1 MDAVLTWSRSMLS
14 LICQTSSMLPPGWC
28 WRCSAQAE
36 ARLQSSASDTAA
48 TTAQPG
54 QDWNPYSEA
63 NLAPC
68 NIIGPSA
75 VKSSIRRF
83 VITEKAPTRAFS

>member
-14 LICQTSSMLPPGWC
+14 LICHTSSRLPPGWC
-28 WRCSAQAE
+28 WRCAAQAE

-48 TTAQPG
+48 TTSQPG

-63 NLAPC
+63 NLHM
-68 NIIGPSA
+68 
-75 VKSSIRRF
+75 
-83 VITEKAPTRAFS
+83 